1 MFLLDRLPG
10 LALFPVSMQ
19 QLRLISSCWSALPLP
34 TSASRDH
41 VRQAWPPV
49 PEPGS
54 SPDSCYLIGNK
65 IWIQHMTFCFLD
77 KVNEVDPKVFMKNKF
92 VSGTL
97 GTTEEQLEAS
107 TLRIPIPAL

>member
-1 MFLLDRLPG
+1 MCGKPG
-10 LALFPVSMQ
+10 LLSQSLAALQ
-19 QLRLISSCWSALPLP
+19 
-34 TSASRDH
+34 
-41 VRQAWPPV
+41 
-49 PEPGS
+49 
-54 SPDSCYLIGNK
+54 SCYLIGNK

-77 KVNEVDPKVFMKNKF
+77 KVNEVDPKVFMKNKL